1 MPTTPP
7 GLVPA
12 SRPGHPISRR
22 DLLVKAG
29 LLAVFGAA
37 PAVPAGAAIEAATAT
52 PAAGLDPALLEA
64 TLARAAALPNLH
76 ALLVARAGVEQVA
89 QVFRGPGL
97 DRPVNVKSVSKS
109 VMSAL
114 AGAAI
119 ARGVLDGVDQRI
131 APLLGELVPADADPR
146 VGAITIDHLLTM
158 RAGLERTSG
167 RNYGRWVNS
176 PDWVR
181 FALSR
186 PFVDEPGG
194 RMLYSTGSYHLLSA
208 ALTRAAGRSTL
219 RLARE
224 WLGAPLGIEIP
235 PWTRDPQG
243 FYLGGNNMALAPR
256 ALLRFGE
263 MYRQGGTYAGARVL
277 PASWIEASWTPRAR
291 SRFTGHQYGYGWFI
305 ARARGRPV
313 RYAWGY
319 GGQMIY
325 IVPDLA
331 LTVVM
336 TSDPTGPSGRN
347 GYVRELHALLAQGI
361 VPAAERGG
369 TPGAPDRA

>member
-1 MPTTPP
+1 MPSTPEY
-7 GLVPA
+7 LAPA
-12 SRPGHPISRR
+12 GRPARLIGRR
-22 DLLVKAG
+22 DLVASAALLAG
-29 LLAVFGAA
+29 LGAA
-37 PAVPAGAAIEAATAT
+37 GTLA
-52 PAAGLDPALLEA
+52 PAAALERVTDPQAAGFDAALLEE

-76 ALLVARAGVEQVA
+76 ALLVARAGEEQVGE
-89 QVFRGPGL
+89 VFRGPGL

-109 VMSAL
+109 VISAL
-114 AGAAI
+114 VGAAI
-119 ARGVLDGVDQRI
+119 AHGILDGVDQRV

-146 VGAITIDHLLTM
+146 VRAITIDHLLTM

-208 ALTRAAGRSTL
+208 VLTRAAGQSTL
-219 RLARE
+219 ALARA

-263 MYRQGGTYAGARVL
+263 MYREGGAYAGRRVL
-277 PASWIEASWTPRAR
+277 PASWIEASWTPRVR
-291 SRFTGHQYGYGWFI
+291 SPFTGHQYGYGWSI
-305 ARARGRPV
+305 ARARGLPV
-313 RYAWGY
+313 CYAWGY

-325 IVPDLA
+325 IVPALA

-336 TSDPTGPSGRN
+336 TSDPTAPSSRN
-347 GYVRELHALLAQGI
+347 GYVRELHSLVADGI
-361 VPAAERGG
+361 VPAAVRS
-369 TPGAPDRA
+369 TPPASPDRA